1 MTKFVV
7 YLSFLRCS
15 KFLSRVTLEPT
26 TSTDLLKNHHM
37 VKMTLF
43 YLTLTV
49 DLFFHFSVSNLIASV
64 FSLKS
69 GYHAS
74 AYLMVDVKTCH

>member
-1 MTKFVV
+1 MHAGTVWGRVGK
-7 YLSFLRCS
+7 STGKREEEFL
-15 KFLSRVTLEPT
+15 RVTLEPT

-49 DLFFHFSVSNLIASV
+49 DLFFSF
-64 FSLKS
+64 
-69 GYHAS
+69 
-74 AYLMVDVKTCH
+74 